1 MSSSRSAKKAT
12 TSKDITKAIKS
23 SDNLVSRNGI
33 VFKQQFSTEEEVN
46 NQAGEIR
53 GASSTVSRSRRSLIS
68 RIFGGCM
75 GSDIEY
81 NLADQFVN
89 DTTFFAD
96 CFVTL
101 SHGVTAYRYI
111 EPRVD
116 DGVDIDKL
124 PITILLHGLYNF
136 SYMWADL
143 ADTLVDNEQGVHSRV
158 LVFDFYGRG
167 RSPWT
172 GVPISL
178 DALVVQTKELI
189 DFLGLDKTPLSIIGY
204 DLGAVVGVGFAAKYP
219 FITKSLTL
227 ISPLG
232 IKYRGQPREK
242 LLCRKYIGEY
252 MILNRKNDIPNAQND
267 HYYNNASYTS
277 HFPYVCRDIEMI
289 KWQIINTPGYLGA
302 ILSTYRKFP
311 IRRMDDLY
319 NAIGLHTR
327 SVLMVLGDHDV
338 IISYNSTLKKLTKW
352 FPNGQIVDVRDCGHN
367 VLGEKFADAANEIL
381 CFHKV
386 FFGAK

>member
-1 MSSSRSAKKAT
+1 MSKNSKNSKRAS
-12 TSKDITKAIKS
+12 TSKEVTRTVKS
-23 SDNLVSRNGI
+23 NDSLVSRNGI
-33 VFKQQFSTEEEVN
+33 VFKQQFSTEEEIN

-53 GASSTVSRSRRSLIS
+53 GASSTASRPSRSIMSHL
-68 RIFGGCM
+68 FGGCF
-75 GSDIEY
+75 GSDIVY
-81 NLADQFVN
+81 NPADQFVT

-111 EPRVD
+111 EPPID
-116 DGVDIDKL
+116 DKTDIGQL
-124 PITILLHGLYNF
+124 PVTILLHGLYNF

-143 ADTLVDNEQGVHSRV
+143 ADTLTANEQGLYSRV
-158 LVFDFYGRG
+158 LIFDFYGRG

-178 DALVVQTKELI
+178 DSLVVQTKELV
-189 DFLGLDKTPLSIIGY
+189 DFLGLDKVSLSLIGY
-204 DLGAVVGVGFAAKYP
+204 DLGAVVAVGFAAKYP
-219 FITKSLTL
+219 LLCKSLTL

-232 IKYRGQPREK
+232 IKYRGQPKEK

-252 MILNRKNDIPNAQND
+252 MILNRKKVIPNEQND
-267 HYYNNASYTS
+267 HYYNNAPYTS
-277 HFPYVCRDIEMI
+277 HFPYVSRDINMV

-327 SVLMVLGDHDV
+327 PVLIILGDHDV
-338 IISYNSTLKKLTKW
+338 IISFNSTLKKLTKW

-367 VLGEKFADAANEIL
+367 VLGENFSDATNEIL
-381 CFHKV
+381 CFHKTI
-386 FFGAK
+386 FTK